1 MGSDKKEILEGIKT
15 FFIVPDLSL
24 MPEDFLDNFFLNGY
38 QAYYVMDD
46 PYLDIPGKIRVLF
59 SLFPDIIV
67 FFNTERRIGGL
78 DWPAFIR
85 SLKASNGERAKI
97 GVLYGRHRGS
107 ESGRAFER
115 TYLYEIGVHC
125 GCIPLDYSKARNL
138 SLLTKVLRAN
148 EARGRRRNL
157 RAVCGESCSF
167 NFSYE
172 GRVYRGRVRD
182 VSVSHFSCSYE
193 GSDPALKLYEKVAN
207 VQLKLGGVICT
218 VDAVLFIRR
227 DGEAEPLSVF
237 VFRNSRGE
245 DGLDP
250 EVLAKVNAF
259 IQGHFEQTVRATIRA
274 AYDEEIARRREER
287 RLAGE
292 PKATGSEG
300 PGRGR
305 LDTGGSPPP

>member
-1 MGSDKKEILEGIKT
+1 MGSDKREILEGIKT
-15 FFIVPDLSL
+15 FFVVPDLSL

-46 PYLDIPGKIRVLF
+46 PYLDIPTKIRVLF

-67 FFNTERRIGGL
+67 FFNTERRISGL

-85 SLKASNGERAKI
+85 ALKSSAGDRAKI
-97 GVLYGRHRGS
+97 GVLYGRHRGA

-125 GCIPLDYSKARNL
+125 GCIPLDYSKTRNL
-138 SLLTKVLRAN
+138 SLLTKVLGAN

-157 RAVCGESCSF
+157 RAVCGDSCAF

-193 GSDPALKLYEKVAN
+193 GIDPALKLYEKVAN

-227 DGEAEPLSVF
+227 DGEADPLSVF
-237 VFRNSRGE
+237 VFRNSRDE

-259 IQGHFEQTVRATIRA
+259 IQAHFEQTVRATIRA
-274 AYDEEIARRREER
+274 AYDEEIARRREAR
-287 RLAGE
+287 RSIVE
-292 PKATGSEG
+292 PKAPGTEG
-300 PGRGR
+300 TGRGR
-305 LDTGGSPPP
+305 LDTGGSAPP